1 MPNVPLS
8 EATKNGFVAAATKI
22 AQVNDAATS
31 AGLTATQARTDVVT
45 VKSDV
50 KSIKTDLL
58 TAQGDVSLAKNDVS
72 ALKLDNSSLAQRLDA
87 VEAVPVP
94 VVPVADTTDFAA
106 LLDPVGGGVGGGA
119 SQSQVDALQAKV
131 DAMPALAVVTDPAQA
146 PVGTIAVVAIP

>member
-22 AQVNDAATS
+22 ARVNDAATS
-31 AGLTATQARTDVVT
+31 AGLTAAQARTDVVT

-58 TAQGDVSLAKNDVS
+58 TAQGDVSLVKNDVS
-72 ALKLDNSSLAQRLDA
+72 ALKLDSSSLAQRLDA
-87 VEAVPVP
+87 

-106 LLDPVGGGVGGGA
+106 LLDPVGGAPSPAAPGVVVVPAGQPAPTDLPDGVIVVMEDPTGGT
-119 SQSQVDALQAKV
+119 
-131 DAMPALAVVTDPAQA
+131 AV
-146 PVGTIAVVAIP
+146 

>member
-31 AGLTATQARTDVVT
+31 AGLTAAQARTDVVT

-58 TAQGDVSLAKNDVS
+58 TAQGDVSLVKNDVS
-72 ALKLDNSSLAQRLDA
+72 ALKLDNSSLAQRLAA
-87 VEAVPVP
+87 VEAATPTG
-94 VVPVADTTDFAA
+94 DTTDFAA
-106 LLDPVGGGVGGGA
+106 LLNSVGGGVGGGA

-146 PVGTIAVVAIP
+146 PAGTIAVVAIP

>member
-31 AGLTATQARTDVVT
+31 AGLTAAQARTDVVT

-50 KSIKTDLL
+50 TSIKASLL
-58 TAQGDVSLAKNDVS
+58 TAQGDVSLVKNDVS
-72 ALKLDNSSLAQRLDA
+72 ALKLDNSSLGAAVDA
-87 VEAVPVP
+87 LPVMEP
-94 VVPVADTTDFAA
+94 DMTDFAA
-106 LLDPVGGGVGGGA
+106 LIQGSVGGATGA

-146 PVGTIAVVAIP
+146 PAGTIAVVAIP

>member
-31 AGLTATQARTDVVT
+31 AGLTAAQARTDVVT

-58 TAQGDVSLAKNDVS
+58 TAQGDVSLVKNDVS

-87 VEAVPVP
+87 VEAAIP

>member
-31 AGLTATQARTDVVT
+31 AGLTAAQARTDVVT

-58 TAQGDVSLAKNDVS
+58 TAQGDVSLVKNDVS
-72 ALKLDNSSLAQRLDA
+72 ALKLDNSSLAQRLAA
-87 VEAVPVP
+87 VEP

-106 LLDPVGGGVGGGA
+106 LLDPVGGGGGSA

-146 PVGTIAVVAIP
+146 PAGTIAVVAIP